1 MNILQTTDLKKYY
14 GTEPNITKALD
25 GVTLSI
31 EEGEFVAIVGTS
43 GSGKS
48 TLLNMMGGL
57 DTPTSGSIKVKGK
70 ELSKLKDEQ
79 LTIFRR
85 RNIGFIFQNYNLVP
99 VLNVYE
105 NIVLPVELDGD
116 TVDKRFMDEVVKML
130 ALDGKLNSMPNN
142 LSGGQQQRVAI
153 ARALVSKPAIILAD
167 EPTGNLDSRTS
178 SDVLGLLKVT
188 SQKFHQTLVM
198 ITHNNEIAQ
207 LADRIIRIEDGKIA
221 QRQGVTLM
229 DDILFGNNNQATINR
244 LAKRSY
250 RANKQRNVFVTIAL
264 FLTAFMIT
272 SVFSLGCSYF
282 ETYQMQQ
289 IRAMGTTADVAIT
302 SLSEEQYEELSRSG
316 LVSVVGV
323 SQRLGSIDTSGM
335 DDALLSITWIDETE
349 WQEHRVPTI
358 SDIHGDYPQAKN
370 EIMLPTWAL
379 RAMGIDDPQIGMNIS
394 LSYQLGTDYQYIS
407 DEFVLSGYYTDYSA
421 SRAGNRG
428 AAYVSEL
435 FATQT
440 GLPFD
445 SVSTAMISF
454 SDDSNALRSCEK
466 LKRKISFTESQ
477 SFEIVPIAQSNS
489 ATIVLPLAAI
499 IVFIIIS
506 GYLLIYNILYIS
518 ISRDTQFYGQLKTI
532 GTTKRQIKRIVRSQ
546 IFRTAVI
553 GIPSGLI
560 VGGIVSLGLVPFA
573 MNMMYSSDTDLGE
586 IVSFSP
592 IIFAGAAIFTFFT
605 AIIGSMK
612 PAKIAASISPVA
624 ASRYTEANTRSY
636 RDHKSHRT
644 KLSRMARDNIFR
656 NPKSA
661 FLTFASLFLGLILF
675 LVSAGL
681 LSSLSP
687 DNFVNQWGESDFALT
702 YSISEEGNLLS
713 DEMLQQIETMQGIEN
728 LRVTYSASPWP
739 TMDVI
744 YDENVFG
751 KYIDS
756 LDGVSGLDFSNAE
769 TRKNYTD
776 NFWSGVYGIDSRYI
790 EELNKTLD
798 KPIDL
803 TAFEKGELVVLSAM
817 TDDEG
822 NLLIQPGQAITVVG
836 ESGEQ
841 VFTVATGFLDADFQS
856 GRGNERGT
864 APDLY
869 ISEQALEK
877 LSGETKIFRI
887 AFDTIDSSYDKGIME
902 QLQSIT
908 ASSPGITILSRYEKQ
923 QEMAGYL
930 LTSRIIAAG
939 LSAVFLLIGIMNFI
953 NTMVVSV
960 NTRKHEFATLE
971 SIGMTKKQIRN
982 VLLWEGGYYWSISFL
997 LLATLGTA
1005 IYIPIY
1011 SAFRKM
1017 VPYAAFHYPVFSL
1030 LVVAA
1035 IVLLVCLATPVIT
1048 FMQNVKQSVVERLRQ
1063 N

>member
-1 MNILQTTDLKKYY
+1 
-14 GTEPNITKALD
+14 
-25 GVTLSI
+25 
-31 EEGEFVAIVGTS
+31 
-43 GSGKS
+43 
-48 TLLNMMGGL
+48 
-57 DTPTSGSIKVKGK
+57 
-70 ELSKLKDEQ
+70 
-79 LTIFRR
+79 
-85 RNIGFIFQNYNLVP
+85 
-99 VLNVYE
+99 
-105 NIVLPVELDGD
+105 
-116 TVDKRFMDEVVKML
+116 
-130 ALDGKLNSMPNN
+130 
-142 LSGGQQQRVAI
+142 
-153 ARALVSKPAIILAD
+153 
-167 EPTGNLDSRTS
+167 
-178 SDVLGLLKVT
+178 
-188 SQKFHQTLVM
+188 
-198 ITHNNEIAQ
+198 
-207 LADRIIRIEDGKIA
+207 
-221 QRQGVTLM
+221 M

-302 SLSEEQYEELSRSG
+302 SLSEEQYEELSRSS

-370 EIMLPTWAL
+370 EIMLSTWAL

-489 ATIVLPLAAI
+489 TTIVLPLAAI

-573 MNMMYSSDTDLGE
+573 MNMMYSGDTDLGE

-869 ISEQALEK
+869 ISKQAIEK

-1017 VPYAAFHYPVFSL
+1017 VPYAAFHYPVISL